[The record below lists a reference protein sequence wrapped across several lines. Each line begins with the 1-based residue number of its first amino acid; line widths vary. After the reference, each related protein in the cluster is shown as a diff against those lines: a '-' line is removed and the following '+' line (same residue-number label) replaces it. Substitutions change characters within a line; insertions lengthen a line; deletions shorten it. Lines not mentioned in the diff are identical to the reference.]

1 MMYPITIEGDLPI
14 FLCSWED
21 GELVEIHTKKSLWD
35 QYQDSGLFDPED
47 DGWGWEIMELM
58 NFEGLLHHLETESMD
73 KGRVFH
79 NENMTIQR
87 IR

>member
-1 MMYPITIEGDLPI
+1 MMYPITIEGDSPI

-21 GELVEIHTKKSLWD
+21 GEIIEIHTRKSLWD
-35 QYQDSGLFDPED
+35 QYQDSGLYDPED
-47 DGWGWEIMELM
+47 DGWGWEIRELM
-58 NFEGLLHHLETESMD
+58 NFEGLLRHLETESMD
-73 KGRVFH
+73 KGRAFH